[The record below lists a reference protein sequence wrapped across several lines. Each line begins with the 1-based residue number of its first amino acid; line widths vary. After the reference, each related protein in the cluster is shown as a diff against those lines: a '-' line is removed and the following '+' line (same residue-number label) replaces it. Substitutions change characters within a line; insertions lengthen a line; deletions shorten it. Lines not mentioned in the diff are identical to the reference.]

1 MNFAT
6 RAAFG
11 LRLGLTSPWYRS
23 DWNECQ
29 SPIAS
34 SACSTRSKAHSGPCL
49 RLVPRNCEV
58 LARFA
63 GLTTTASHGVDHP
76 L

>member
-23 DWNECQ
+23 DWTN
-29 SPIAS
+29 AS
-34 SACSTRSKAHSGPCL
+34 L
-49 RLVPRNCEV
+49 
-58 LARFA
+58 
-63 GLTTTASHGVDHP
+63 
-76 L
+76 